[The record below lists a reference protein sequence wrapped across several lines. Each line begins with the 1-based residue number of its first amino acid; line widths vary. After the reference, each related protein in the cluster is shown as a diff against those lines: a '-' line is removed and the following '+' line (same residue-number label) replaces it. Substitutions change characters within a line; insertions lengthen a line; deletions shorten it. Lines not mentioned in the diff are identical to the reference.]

1 MTMKNNKITLQLV
14 IQGITTPI
22 FMNIEYEEK
31 LKRVEKYLYKN
42 KNEKFVLI
50 YNNMVVSGEM
60 KPRDLRMSN
69 NDYLFIMKIKVK

>member
-1 MTMKNNKITLQLV
+1 MAMKNNKITLQLV

-22 FMNIEYEEK
+22 FMNIEYGEK

-50 YNNMVVSGEM
+50 YNNMIVSGEM

-69 NDYLFIMKIKVK
+69 NDYLFISKVKVK